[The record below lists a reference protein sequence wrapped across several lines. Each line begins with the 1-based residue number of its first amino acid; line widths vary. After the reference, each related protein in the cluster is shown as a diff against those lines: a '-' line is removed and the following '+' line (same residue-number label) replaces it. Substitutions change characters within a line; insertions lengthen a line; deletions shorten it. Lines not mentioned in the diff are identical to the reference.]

1 MGPLRSVEVT
11 LPVKRGAHGPSGPR
25 QVEQREVR
33 GPWPTNPL
41 EAARKVGGRLH
52 TGGWTE

>member
-33 GPWPTNPL
+33 GPWPTIPAGSSKAGL
-41 EAARKVGGRLH
+41 AGGSK
-52 TGGWTE
+52 